1 MPTIR
6 KLVPRALSEESWAP
20 FGWIP
25 LPDTDPRDGE
35 HRLEFAWADAHVN
48 VIGHTLDELE
58 EVGGALRCPEM
69 YRHLTHTQTLMPL
82 DHSAVIAVAPADD
95 PLESPADAERIEAFV
110 LRPLDSIVLDRGTWH
125 WGPYPLGAR
134 AVRLFNVQGFRYAED
149 NDRADLGARGLT
161 FDVATDALPAWQA
174 SRSGVI
180 PVSVATFGFAP
191 ASRSIFVVAASP
203 WSAAQCSAV
212 LPSG

>member
-1 MPTIR
+1 VPTIR
-6 KLVPRALSEESWAP
+6 KLVPRALSEDAWAP

-35 HRLEFAWADAHVN
+35 HRLEFAWSDAHVN

-58 EVGGALRCPEM
+58 EVEGALRCPEM

-82 DHSAVIAVAPADD
+82 DHVAVIAVAPADD

-125 WGPYPLGAR
+125 WGPYPLGAP
-134 AVRLFNVQGFRYAED
+134 AVRLFNVQGLRYAED
-149 NDRADLGARGLT
+149 NDRADLRARGLT
-161 FDVATDALPAWQA
+161 FDVATD
-174 SRSGVI
+174 
-180 PVSVATFGFAP
+180 
-191 ASRSIFVVAASP
+191 
-203 WSAAQCSAV
+203 V
-212 LPSG
+212 LPEQSDRPGPAVASAKGGPR